1 MAVST
6 KDIRNVVF
14 ISHSGAGKTTLVENL
29 LFKGGSIAKMGTVS
43 AGTTVSDYND
53 DEKNRKNSISLSV
66 ASYQKDGIKVN
77 MLDAPGFLDYVGE
90 VMAGIS
96 AADAAVLMVSATRT

>member
-14 ISHSGAGKTTLVENL
+14 LSHAGEGKTTLVENL
-29 LFKGGSIAKMGTVS
+29 LFKGGAINRKGSVN

-53 DEKNRKNSISLSV
+53 DEKNRKNSMTLYRVPPV
-66 ASYQKDGIKVN
+66 AH
-77 MLDAPGFLDYVGE
+77 A
-90 VMAGIS
+90 
-96 AADAAVLMVSATRT
+96 